1 MHFLAH
7 VYLSGNTPSILV
19 GNFIG
24 EIKTITDPST
34 YVKEIRDGISLHQ
47 LIDDYTNGHPAVL
60 RSRKR
65 LNPKYSKYSD
75 TIIDVFYDHFLA
87 ANWSEYSD
95 LPLEKFALNA
105 YRTLL
110 EHQAI
115 LPYKAK
121 CMLPHMIKGNWLARF
136 TTLGGVNQVIN
147 EMDIKSTKLT
157 HIVLALEDLISNY
170 SEFKQDFDEYF
181 PHLMSYIKMANQQV
195 EVHESKPST
204 LAWVG

>member
-7 VYLSGNTPSILV
+7 IYLSGSNANIMV

-24 EIKTITDPST
+24 EVKTITDPST
-34 YVKEIRDGISLHQ
+34 YSQEIRDGIKLHQ
-47 LIDDYTNGHPAVL
+47 LIDDFTNTHPAVL

-75 TIIDVFYDHFLA
+75 SIIDVFYDHFLA
-87 ANWSEYSD
+87 ANWSDYSNT
-95 LPLEKFALNA
+95 PLNVVVLNA

-110 EHQAI
+110 EHQAE

-121 CMLPHMIKGNWLARF
+121 CMLPNMIKGNWLSRF
-136 TTLGGVNQVIN
+136 NTLGGVNQVIN
-147 EMDIKSTKLT
+147 EMDIRSTKLT

-170 SEFKQDFDEYF
+170 SDFKQDFDEF
-181 PHLMSYIKMANQQV
+181 FSA
-195 EVHESKPST
+195 
-204 LAWVG
+204 LADYMNWVGTVKSLPEQKAENLAMVG